1 MIYTYGDYI
10 AEKYSVPTLMGY
22 HRDNGWIFNDHGKNK
37 MLSQLVNDKT
47 FSRLKIELSQ
57 DDIIIS

>member
-22 HRDNGWIFNDHGKNK
+22 HWDNGLIFNDHGKNK
-37 MLSQLVNDKT
+37 MLSQVVNDKT
-47 FSRLKIELSQ
+47 FSGLKIEISHE
-57 DDIIIS
+57 DIIIS